1 MRPFLL
7 AATAAGALFGGV
19 PAMAQS
25 ADWTGP
31 YVGGRLGYT
40 SQPNDKNETI
50 LFDTDLDGNFGDVVQ
65 TVSGAD
71 AFSRGFCGGATSN
84 PRATNCRDSDGT
96 EWAVHAGYDVQFG
109 AIVVGVVGEY
119 GRSDIEDGVSA
130 FSSTPAVY
138 TFNRRLRDHGSVR
151 ARAGLALGNTLAYA
165 TGGLA
170 YGKVRRSF
178 TTSNTVNTVTESGN
192 DEDTYGYRVGG
203 GVEQRFSGGFSL
215 GVQYLYTSLK
225 DDEFQARL
233 GGANVPVTNPF
244 IQRNREGTDFRR
256 SGNRFN
262 SANLSVVASFRF

>member
-1 MRPFLL
+1 MKAFLL
-7 AATAAGALFGGV
+7 AATAAGAVFAAA
-19 PAMAQS
+19 PAAAQS
-25 ADWTGP
+25 RDWTGP
-31 YVGGRLGYT
+31 YVGGRLGIT

-50 LFDTDLDGNFGDVVQ
+50 LFDDDLDGNFGDVVQ
-65 TVSGAD
+65 TVTGAD
-71 AFSRGFCGGATSN
+71 AFARGFCGGATTN
-84 PRATNCRDSDGT
+84 PNPTGCRDSDGT
-96 EWAVHAGYDVQFG
+96 EWAVHAGYDLQFG

-138 TFNRRLRDHGSVR
+138 TFSRRLRDHGSIR
-151 ARAGLALGNTLAYA
+151 ARAGLALGSTLVYG

-178 TTSNTVNTVTESGN
+178 TTSNMVNTVTPQEG
-192 DEDTYGYRVGG
+192 DEDTYGYRFGG
-203 GVEQRFSGGFSL
+203 GVEQRISSGFSL

-225 DDEFQARL
+225 DDEFQVRL
-233 GGANVPVTNPF
+233 GGTNVPVTNPF
-244 IQRNREGTDFRR
+244 IQQNKAGTDFRR